1 MLKTKVS
8 KNGTKNMLWSS
19 YRYFCKLRQKFTT
32 LRLAPVERKINRG
45 DFVCNKNSFRA
56 TSSFYEKK
64 RKTSTRGRS
73 GADGLKLK
81 ISPTLKEFGLESTV
95 SLKNY
100 LYEIDS
106 LSTYLHG
113 LKLVHFKTY

>member
-19 YRYFCKLRQKFTT
+19 DRYFCKLRQKFTT

-45 DFVCNKNSFRA
+45 DFVCYKNSFRA